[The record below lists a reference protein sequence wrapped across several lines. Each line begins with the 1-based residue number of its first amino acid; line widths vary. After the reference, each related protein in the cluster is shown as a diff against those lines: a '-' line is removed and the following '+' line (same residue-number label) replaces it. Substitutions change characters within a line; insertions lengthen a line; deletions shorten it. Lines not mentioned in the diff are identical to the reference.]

1 MRFLPKK
8 PLGTAGNANAA
19 LKNPSPTVNGAGTLG
34 LVTHADA
41 LRQLPSMNPL
51 TQIQLDHMV
60 CSVPTCEHK
69 DHEAF
74 FFHGRCH
81 PKRGLEV
88 KYQKDT
94 GTMIVAC
101 LECSALI
108 VEVLV
113 AHDDQ

>member
-1 MRFLPKK
+1 
-8 PLGTAGNANAA
+8 
-19 LKNPSPTVNGAGTLG
+19 
-34 LVTHADA
+34 
-41 LRQLPSMNPL
+41 MNPL
-51 TQIQLDHMV
+51 TQIQLDSLI
-60 CSVPTCEHK
+60 CSTPTCAHK
-69 DHEAF
+69 DHRKDREAL

-81 PKRGLEV
+81 PEGGLEV

-101 LECSALI
+101 LECSTII